1 MNKISKDDAV
11 DITDSTDWLETPLRS
26 LAGVDSALRCQVCKD
41 FYTTPMITSCSHTFC
56 SLCIRR
62 CLNNDGKCPACRTQ
76 DQELKLR
83 FNGAMQD
90 LVEAFTKARPEV
102 LEHAR
107 KPLAVPEGSI
117 YKRDRG
123 EAELD
128 EEETPRKRTRSTG
141 TRKSSRRSQ
150 PTPSQVIQ
158 DSDEDDEDFVPEDGY
173 ALCPV
178 CSKKVKID
186 NINSHLDRMCQDEP
200 RITNSKPMGQLS
212 RQGSAQNPMTIS
224 DTPKRPERLAQI
236 NFSMM
241 KEAALRKKLLEM
253 GISAAGN
260 KPLMERRYTEWIT
273 LWNAN
278 CDARKPKTKGELK
291 RELEIWERHQGGRL
305 QASTYGQTSIPQVKD
320 KDFDGKAY
328 SNTHDDSF
336 RKLIAN
342 ARKKPA
348 VKPPTSEVPAPGNQT
363 PVVPE
368 SPDALKADGEI
379 REDGDGMN
387 GDRSPMKQSG
397 SQGRPFED
405 NSQVADS
412 SPKTSQFANNL
423 TILDKDSVIAS
434 DMPAIRTVQP

>member
-1 MNKISKDDAV
+1 MNKVSKDDAFE
-11 DITDSTDWLETPLRS
+11 ITDSTDWLETPLRA

-90 LVEAFTKARPEV
+90 LVEAFIKARPEV

-107 KPLAVPEGSI
+107 RPLEVPGSPSS
-117 YKRDRG
+117 KRDRK

-128 EEETPRKRTRSTG
+128 DEDAPRKRTRSAG
-141 TRKSSRRSQ
+141 TRTSSRRLQ
-150 PTPSQVIQ
+150 PTPQQVIE
-158 DSDEDDEDFVPEDGY
+158 DSDDDDEDFVPEYGY
-173 ALCPV
+173 VRCPV
-178 CSKKVKID
+178 CSKQVKEAI
-186 NINSHLDRMCQDEP
+186 INSHLDRDCADEP
-200 RITNSKPMGQLS
+200 RITKPKAMGRIS
-212 RQGSAQNPMTIS
+212 NKESAQNTLTIY
-224 DTPKRPERLAQI
+224 DAPKRPERLAQI

-241 KEAALRKKLLEM
+241 KEAALRKKLGEM

-278 CDARKPKTKGELK
+278 CDARKPRTKAELK
-291 RELEIWERHQGGRL
+291 RELEIWERTQGGRA
-305 QASTYGQTSIPQVKD
+305 QTSTYGQSSGQVKD

-328 SNTHDDSF
+328 SSTHDDSF

-342 ARKKPA
+342 ARKKAA
-348 VKPPTSEVPAPGNQT
+348 VKPPTSEASNSPRISKEDDETRANREGLHDQMP
-363 PVVPE
+363 PV
-368 SPDALKADGEI
+368 
-379 REDGDGMN
+379 N
-387 GDRSPMKQSG
+387 QSG
-397 SQGRPFED
+397 LQRRSSEESGRFVKSPPKPPSQFVNNLMIVDKE
-405 NSQVADS
+405 SS
-412 SPKTSQFANNL
+412 SPPDL
-423 TILDKDSVIAS
+423 
-434 DMPAIRTVQP
+434 PAVGTVQP